1 MGSDPTPLSNA
12 ELAEWVTNEL
22 RKQAVREKPKSQPI
36 TRALKSDED
45 TTVGK
50 SEAWA
55 DDDAQ
60 AGPQVRAIIAGQQ
73 AISRELPHL
82 TLTGDF
88 SAAPAPQGGW
98 TVRYSVRPA
107 DSFGT
112 VPLRVVECVVA
123 ANGAAFVRR
132 IPDANV
138 AQSKRK

>member
-22 RKQAVREKPKSQPI
+22 RKQEAREKPKSQPI
-36 TRALKSDED
+36 ARALKSDEHMI
-45 TTVGK
+45 VGK
-50 SEAWA
+50 NEAWA
-55 DDDAQ
+55 NDAR

-107 DSFGT
+107 DGFGT

-123 ANGAAFVRR
+123 ANGAAFVRES
-132 IPDANV
+132 PDANV